1 MTATKY
7 MTVAKHRM
15 ARLVVIGVVA
25 AAVFAACGG
34 RQVATTQPSAARRA
48 QAANGHRAV
57 GVASCAW
64 IRAYPVV
71 TLNLSD
77 SSQPPA
83 VRARVGQRVSVRSA
97 YGTNGMRTPE
107 AEGQACRLSVTT
119 APFGAVTAVF
129 VMQAA
134 GRVSFTSSFLRPTDA
149 MDPLMRGVV
158 RVAGR

>member
-1 MTATKY
+1 VTKY
-7 MTVAKHRM
+7 LTMKHRM
-15 ARLVVIGVVA
+15 ACLVVIGVVA
-25 AAVFAACGG
+25 SVVLAACGG
-34 RQVATTQPSAARRA
+34 RHLATKQPSAAAPRA
-48 QAANGHRAV
+48 QAEKGHHAD

-71 TLNLSD
+71 TLDLSD
-77 SSQPPA
+77 RGQPPA

-107 AEGQACRLSVTT
+107 TEGHACRLSVST
-119 APFGAVTAVF
+119 ASSGAVTAVY

-134 GRVSFTSSFLRPTDA
+134 GTVSFTSSFLRPTDA
-149 MDPLMRGVV
+149 MDPAMRGVV